1 MSSISDVLYTS
12 EISSLVQFVR
22 GATACAASSNTERL
36 PLGGVICWVLGST
49 GASITVLNGRTGN
62 RAAISL
68 RPKGLESARVAI
80 SNMDKL

>member
-1 MSSISDVLYTS
+1 
-12 EISSLVQFVR
+12 
-22 GATACAASSNTERL
+22 
-36 PLGGVICWVLGST
+36 LGST